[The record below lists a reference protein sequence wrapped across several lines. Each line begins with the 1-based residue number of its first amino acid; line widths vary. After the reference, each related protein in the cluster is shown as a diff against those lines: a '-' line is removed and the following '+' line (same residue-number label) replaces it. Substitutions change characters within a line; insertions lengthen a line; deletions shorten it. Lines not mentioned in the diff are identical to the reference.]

1 MRWFHFLVF
10 SLTGGLLLG
19 LGTRDDVPLWSAVPL
34 ILCGW
39 KLMQI
44 GLEPMAKGT

>member
-1 MRWFHFLVF
+1 MRWVHFLVF
-10 SLTGGLLLG
+10 IPIGGLLLG

-39 KLMQI
+39 KLIQI
-44 GLEPMAKGT
+44 GTEPVAKGT